1 MCLRN
6 PKRMRTAEPVIEEPI
21 ERFTIKVNID
31 SMFNCDTD
39 FGQRFKDCMLEAIE
53 RYNHITFLASK
64 LITLHGNYH
73 CDRPF

>member
-1 MCLRN
+1 MSGIHDRL
-6 PKRMRTAEPVIEEPI
+6 TARRDFAPDEDPT

-39 FGQRFKDCMLEAIE
+39 FGQRFKDCMLEASD

-64 LITLHGNYH
+64 LITLHVF
-73 CDRPF
+73 D